1 VPALLP
7 ETPSPRQ
14 SPGFE
19 IARTVVV
26 MFVGLLV
33 VIVGLELH
41 WHGAIALPSR
51 DRLVLAEKAYRYG
64 NDHEAARLFGR
75 LAKNG
80 NATAQYWLAH
90 MTELGLGVPRNP
102 PRAIKLYQ
110 EAAKQNLVMAE
121 IRLGEIYLYGDLT
134 PPNPELAKKYL
145 DDAAYDGNARAAMLL
160 GQLYR
165 HGIGVSHNLAK
176 ADAWLEVAALEGSK
190 FAERERGVSFRD
202 LSIADQKDVITRTRA
217 ILKTIKE
224 TVALLTRGN
233 HPEKGSNT
241 ALKSGHNPRHV
252 A

>member
-1 VPALLP
+1 MPYLLP
-7 ETPSPRQ
+7 EHPNPRQ

-26 MFVGLLV
+26 MLVGLLV
-33 VIVGLELH
+33 VLVGLELH
-41 WHGAIALPSR
+41 WHGEIALPSQ

-64 NDHEAARLFGR
+64 DDHEAAKLFGR
-75 LAKNG
+75 LAKTG

-102 PRAIKLYQ
+102 ARAIKLYQ
-110 EAAKQNLVMAE
+110 KAAEQNLAMAE

-145 DDAAYDGNARAAMLL
+145 DDAAYDGNARAAMLV

-165 HGIGVSHNLAK
+165 HGIGVPPNLAK
-176 ADAWLEVAALEGSK
+176 ADAWFEVATLEGSK
-190 FAERERGVSFRD
+190 FAERERGESFRD
-202 LSIADQKDVITRTRA
+202 LSIADQKDVITRARS
-217 ILKTIKE
+217 ILKTIREKAAMPGAPHSKKRAD
-224 TVALLTRGN
+224 TV
-233 HPEKGSNT
+233 
-241 ALKSGHNPRHV
+241 LKSEKNPRHV